1 MAQST
6 KEINRRRHSISNT
19 QKVTKAMEMVSA
31 VKMRK
36 SQITAIAARPYA
48 YHCITML
55 ERLAHLHKE
64 DEEPVSEVMK
74 KNIFF
79 KQRKTNTTL
88 LVLIAPDKG
97 LVGGLN
103 TALFSHAHKE
113 IENLQSLGRSIRA
126 VAVGTKAEQFLQNA
140 DIPILET
147 FSNISSYETPQ
158 QIQPITQSIIENYK
172 NGIIKDVAVVYTEF
186 FSALKQ
192 KPSTR
197 HILPITI
204 EQIERVVESARPVEG
219 RFSQE
224 KTEPI
229 KEGESPEYLFDPDIE
244 TLLREIAPFLVSVLT
259 YHIILDANA
268 SEHSAR
274 MLAMRNASINAEQI
288 LKELTLSYNKARQNA
303 ITQEIAEVSV
313 QAIQT

>member
-36 SQITAIAARPYA
+36 SQMTAIAARPYA

-55 ERLAHLHKE
+55 ERLAHLHRE
-64 DEEPVSEVMK
+64 DEESIRYVMK
-74 KNIFF
+74 ENMFF

-88 LVLIAPDKG
+88 LVLITPDKG

-103 TALFSHAHKE
+103 TSLLTHAQKE
-113 IENLQSLGRSIRA
+113 IEQLQQSGKNIQA
-126 VAVGTKAEQFLQNA
+126 IAIGTKAEQFLHNA

-147 FSNISSYETPQ
+147 FSNIANYETPE
-158 QIQPITQSIIENYK
+158 QITPLTESIIEHYK
-172 NGIIKDVAVVYTEF
+172 KEVVREVSVVYTEF
-186 FSALKQ
+186 FSTLKQ

-197 HILPITI
+197 YILPITI
-204 EQIERVVESARPVEG
+204 EQVEGVVESARPIEG
-219 RFSQE
+219 RFSGE

-229 KEGESPEYLFDPDIE
+229 KEGEMPEYLFDPDIE
-244 TLLREIAPFLVSVLT
+244 TLLSELAPFLVSVLA

-274 MLAMRNASINAEQI
+274 MLAMRNASTNAEQI
-288 LKELTLSYNKARQNA
+288 LEELTLSYNKARQNS

-313 QAIQT
+313 QAMQT

>member
-36 SQITAIAARPYA
+36 SQMTAIAARPYA

-55 ERLAHLHKE
+55 ERLAHLYKE
-64 DEEPVSEVMK
+64 DEEPVREVMK

-103 TALFSHAHKE
+103 TALFSHAQKE
-113 IENLQSLGRSIRA
+113 IKKIQQEKKKIQAIAIG
-126 VAVGTKAEQFLQNA
+126 VKAEQFLQNA
-140 DIPILET
+140 EIPIRKT
-147 FSNISSYETPQ
+147 FSSIANYETPQ
-158 QIQPITQSIIENYK
+158 HIAPITQEIIEHYK
-172 NGIIKDVAVVYTEF
+172 YEVIKEVAVVYTEF
-186 FSALKQ
+186 FSTLKQ

-197 HILPITI
+197 YILPITMS
-204 EQIERVVESARPVEG
+204 QIEGVVESARPVEG
-219 RFSQE
+219 RFSGE

-229 KEGESPEYLFDPDIE
+229 KELESPEYLFDPDVE

-259 YHIILDANA
+259 YHIVLDANA

-274 MLAMRNASINAEQI
+274 MLAMRNASTNAEQI
-288 LKELTLSYNKARQNA
+288 LEELTLSYNKARQNS

-313 QAIQT
+313 QAA

>member
-6 KEINRRRHSISNT
+6 KEINRRRQSISNT

-36 SQITAIAARPYA
+36 SQMTAIAARPYA

-55 ERLAHLHKE
+55 ERLAHLHQE
-64 DEEPVSEVMK
+64 DEESVREVMK

-103 TALFSHAHKE
+103 TSLFAHAQKE
-113 IENLQSLGRSIRA
+113 IKSLERDEKNIQAIAIG
-126 VAVGTKAEQFLQNA
+126 VKAEQFLQNA
-140 DIPILET
+140 NIPILES
-147 FSNISSYETPQ
+147 FANIANYETPE
-158 QIQPITQSIIENYK
+158 QITPLTESIIERYQYEV
-172 NGIIKDVAVVYTEF
+172 IKEVAVVYTEF
-186 FSALKQ
+186 FSTLKQ

-197 HILPITI
+197 YILPITI
-204 EQIERVVESARPVEG
+204 EQIEGVVESARPVEG
-219 RFSQE
+219 RFSGE

-229 KEGESPEYLFDPDIE
+229 KDTSPEYLFDPDVE
-244 TLLREIAPFLVSVLT
+244 TLLHELAPFLVSVLT

-274 MLAMRNASINAEQI
+274 MLAMRNASTNAEQI
-288 LKELTLSYNKARQNA
+288 LEELTLSYNKARQNA

-313 QAIQT
+313 QAMQN